1 MERRLI
7 GFCMIR
13 FTVNRVTNVSI
24 NGYSHAVKVAK
35 GHRLDAIRATLLCQ
49 ITQKRRR
56 FVAQHQGVFGMMG
69 FSCSIGYI
77 HFGQERIMLRCLVA
91 LFGHYHGDIDDKFA
105 TVIGCQGINVYRN
118 VLCSVPHFEV
128 SPEHWRACNRVF
140 HLRSYNRNTSK
151 TLHMSCQPHRI
162 ALLIFR

>member
-1 MERRLI
+1 M
-7 GFCMIR
+7 
-13 FTVNRVTNVSI
+13 NVSI

-35 GHRLDAIRATLLCQ
+35 GHRLDAIRATLFCQ

-56 FVAQHQGVFGMMG
+56 LVAQHQGVFGMMS
-69 FSCSIGYI
+69 FSSSISYI
-77 HFGQERIMLRCLVA
+77 HFCQERIMLRCLVA
-91 LFGHYHGDIDDKFA
+91 LFGHYHGDIDDKLTA
-105 TVIGCQGINVYRN
+105 VIGCQGINVYRY

-128 SPEHWRACNRVF
+128 SPKHWRACNCVF

-151 TLHMSCQPHRI
+151 TLHMSCQLYCI